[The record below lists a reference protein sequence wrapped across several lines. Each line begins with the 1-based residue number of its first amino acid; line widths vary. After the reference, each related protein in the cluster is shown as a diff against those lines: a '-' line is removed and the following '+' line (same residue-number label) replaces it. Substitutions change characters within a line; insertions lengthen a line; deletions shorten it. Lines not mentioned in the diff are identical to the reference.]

1 MVIWNKISNF
11 AAKIRCYT
19 YYDIHNMIQEIKI
32 KNFLSFRDE
41 VVLNFEATK
50 DNTFEDCQVVNVT
63 PKVRLLR
70 FALIYGPNASGK
82 SNLLAAFDFL
92 REFWFD
98 IKSDIDE
105 ETGAIPFLLDIDT
118 PNQPSEFNI
127 IFYIGEK
134 KYWYL
139 LVLDSKKVIKEE
151 LYVYKS
157 VQPSLVFSRTMEGMQ
172 SVAKFNSN
180 LVKASAAI
188 TEQLNLKC
196 LPNMSLFAAR
206 NQVNCSLAYID
217 DVRDWMRNN
226 MLPTITPDTN
236 MFEYAGNKME
246 KEKELKSYILD
257 FVRKADFNI
266 TDVFSQREKLPLPGF
281 IRASIVEDKNI
292 PAKVKESMLAENSME
307 RLKTD
312 FQHTVR
318 NSRGIETYI
327 LPNKLQSDGTKRT
340 FGIEAAIYEA
350 LQNESLLPV
359 DEIESSLHP
368 ELVEFIIQKFLSGNN
383 RSQMV
388 VTSHYDPLLN
398 TVDDLIRK
406 DMVWFTEKEEDGHTK
421 LYSLTDFRGLGR
433 ITSFQKSYRN
443 GVFGALPNIHE

>member
-1 MVIWNKISNF
+1 
-11 AAKIRCYT
+11 
-19 YYDIHNMIQEIKI
+19 MIQEIRI

-50 DNTFEDCQVVNVT
+50 DKTFEDCQVVSVT

-70 FALIYGPNASGK
+70 FALIYGANASGK
-82 SNLLAAFDFL
+82 SNLLSAFDFL
-92 REFWFD
+92 RDFWFN
-98 IKSDIDE
+98 IKTNIDE
-105 ETGAIPFLLDIDT
+105 ETGAIPFLLDKDT
-118 PNQPSEFNI
+118 PNKPSEFNL
-127 IFYIGEK
+127 IFYLGDK
-134 KYWYL
+134 KYWYQL
-139 LVLDSKKVIKEE
+139 ILDTKKVIKEE
-151 LYVYKS
+151 LYVYNS
-157 VQPSLVFSRTMEGMQ
+157 VQPSLVFSRNMEGAQ
-172 SVAKFNSN
+172 SVVKLNST
-180 LVKASAAI
+180 LVKANNAI
-188 TEQLNLKC
+188 IEQLNIKC

-226 MLPTITPDTN
+226 LLPTITPDTN
-236 MFEYAGNKME
+236 MFEYAGNKMD

-257 FVRKADFNI
+257 FIRKADFNI
-266 TDVFSQREKLPLPGF
+266 TDVFSQRETVPLPIF
-281 IRASIVEDKNI
+281 IRTSITENKDI
-292 PAKVKESMLAENSME
+292 PAKEKEKLLADNSFE
-307 RLKTD
+307 RLKMD

-318 NSRGIETYI
+318 NERGLETYT
-327 LPNKLQSDGTKRT
+327 LPNKLQSAGTRRT

-350 LQNESLLPV
+350 LKNESALPV

-368 ELVEFIIQKFLSGNN
+368 ELVEFIIQKFLSGKNN
-383 RSQMV
+383 RSQLV

-406 DMVWFTEKEEDGHTK
+406 DMVWFTDKEEDGHTK

-433 ITSFQKSYRN
+433 ITSFQKLYRN

>member
-1 MVIWNKISNF
+1 
-11 AAKIRCYT
+11 
-19 YYDIHNMIQEIKI
+19 MIQEIRI

-50 DNTFEDCQVVNVT
+50 DKTFEDCQVVSVT

-70 FALIYGPNASGK
+70 FALIYGANASGK
-82 SNLLAAFDFL
+82 SNLLSAFDFL
-92 REFWFD
+92 RDFWFN
-98 IKSDIDE
+98 IKTNIDE
-105 ETGAIPFLLDIDT
+105 ETGAIPFLLDKDN
-118 PNQPSEFNI
+118 PNKPSEFNL
-127 IFYIGEK
+127 IFYLGDK
-134 KYWYL
+134 KYWYQL
-139 LVLDSKKVIKEE
+139 ILDTKKVIKEE
-151 LYVYKS
+151 LYVYNS
-157 VQPSLVFSRTMEGMQ
+157 VQPSLVFSRNMEGAQ
-172 SVAKFNSN
+172 SVVKLNST
-180 LVKASAAI
+180 LVKANNAI
-188 TEQLNLKC
+188 IEQLNIKC

-226 MLPTITPDTN
+226 LLPTITPDTN
-236 MFEYAGNKME
+236 MFEYAGNKMD

-257 FVRKADFNI
+257 FIRKADFNI
-266 TDVFSQREKLPLPGF
+266 TDVFSQRETLPLPIF
-281 IRASIVEDKNI
+281 IRTSIAENKDI
-292 PAKVKESMLAENSME
+292 PAKEKEKLLADNSFE
-307 RLKTD
+307 RLKMD

-318 NSRGIETYI
+318 NERGLETYT
-327 LPNKLQSDGTKRT
+327 LPNKLQSAGTRRT

-350 LQNESLLPV
+350 LKKESALPV

-368 ELVEFIIQKFLSGNN
+368 ELVEFIIQKFLSGKNN
-383 RSQMV
+383 RSQLV

-406 DMVWFTEKEEDGHTK
+406 DMVWFTDKEEDGHTK

-433 ITSFQKSYRN
+433 ITSFQKLYRN

>member
-1 MVIWNKISNF
+1 VFWCIFSNF
-11 AAKIRCYT
+11 AAENTLLYKHET
-19 YYDIHNMIQEIKI
+19 NNMIQEIRI

-50 DNTFEDCQVVNVT
+50 DNTFEDCQVVSVT

-70 FALIYGPNASGK
+70 FALIYGANASGK
-82 SNLLAAFDFL
+82 SNLLSAFDFL
-92 REFWFD
+92 RDFWFD
-98 IKSDIDE
+98 IKTNIDE
-105 ETGAIPFLLDIDT
+105 ETGAIPFLLDTDT
-118 PNQPSEFNI
+118 PNEPSEFNV
-127 IFYIGEK
+127 IFYLGEK
-134 KYWYL
+134 KYWYQL
-139 LVLDSKKVIKEE
+139 ILDSKKVIKEE
-151 LYVYKS
+151 LYAYNS
-157 VQPSLVFSRTMEGMQ
+157 VQPSLVFSRNLEGTQ
-172 SVAKFNSN
+172 SVVKLNSN
-180 LVKASAAI
+180 LVKASGAI
-188 TEQLNLKC
+188 IEQLNLKC

-226 MLPTITPDTN
+226 LMPTITPNTN
-236 MFEYAGNKME
+236 MFEYAGDKMD
-246 KEKELKSYILD
+246 KEKEMKSYILD
-257 FVRKADFNI
+257 FIRKADFNI
-266 TDVFSQREKLPLPGF
+266 TDVFSQRETLPLPSF
-281 IRASIVEDKNI
+281 IRSSIAENKDI
-292 PAKVKESMLAENSME
+292 PAKEKEKLLAENSYE

-318 NSRGIETYI
+318 NKRGVETYT
-327 LPNKLQSDGTKRT
+327 LPNKLQSAGTRRT

-350 LQNESLLPV
+350 LQNESALPV

-368 ELVEFIIQKFLSGNN
+368 ELVEFVIQKFLSEKDN
-383 RSQMV
+383 RSQLI

-406 DMVWFTEKEEDGHTK
+406 DMVWFTDKEEDGHTK

-433 ITSFQKSYRN
+433 ISSFQKSYRN